1 MTMKWLTI
9 LQFLEIVAA
18 YGIVTLFLPWLVLRK
33 RFRRFSAAEQL
44 TGYFFAGNFY
54 IIYLVYLL
62 QFLHISNR
70 VTLTAGT
77 VGPFLLVWIWKRRS
91 KIPGVIEWVLENV
104 ERLLSGERG
113 KKTSLV
119 QLRGTIYRRFF
130 RGKRKQW
137 LNVLLE
143 LAVMGAAIAAIT
155 YVYGPNMIEAYGYK
169 ASDIPVHNYWINEL
183 DRNNIWVAGVYPYGF
198 HIVIYYLHMVFGIK
212 TYVLL
217 RIFGVVQTYFVY
229 LAMVVALKMVCKG
242 RFTPY
247 LGVLFYVMA

>member
-1 MTMKWLTI
+1 MCCW
-9 LQFLEIVAA
+9 
-18 YGIVTLFLPWLVLRK
+18 
-33 RFRRFSAAEQL
+33 S
-44 TGYFFAGNFY
+44 
-54 IIYLVYLL
+54 LL
-62 QFLHISNR
+62 
-70 VTLTAGT
+70 
-77 VGPFLLVWIWKRRS
+77 
-91 KIPGVIEWVLENV
+91 
-104 ERLLSGERG
+104 
-113 KKTSLV
+113 
-119 QLRGTIYRRFF
+119 
-130 RGKRKQW
+130 
-137 LNVLLE
+137 
-143 LAVMGAAIAAIT
+143 VMGAAIAAIT

-247 LGVLFYVMA
+247 LGVLFYVMDIFTGIRMQDLKVRCRRNQYDLYSDVCLHGDPFFFRNLQKSRRQKRMKKRTGSNCRWYLIQFAIGFSLTLTIHFTAR

>member
-1 MTMKWLTI
+1 
-9 LQFLEIVAA
+9 
-18 YGIVTLFLPWLVLRK
+18 
-33 RFRRFSAAEQL
+33 
-44 TGYFFAGNFY
+44 
-54 IIYLVYLL
+54 
-62 QFLHISNR
+62 
-70 VTLTAGT
+70 
-77 VGPFLLVWIWKRRS
+77 VG
-91 KIPGVIEWVLENV
+91 
-104 ERLLSGERG
+104 SGECRASAEWRTWKENFACAAARDHLQAVFPW
-113 KKTSLV
+113 KKKAMAECAA
-119 QLRGTIYRRFF
+119 GD
-130 RGKRKQW
+130 
-137 LNVLLE
+137 
-143 LAVMGAAIAAIT
+143 AVMGAAIAAIT

-247 LGVLFYVMA
+247 LGVLFYVMDIFNRNTYARFEGALPQEFSMIFILTVCLYGDPFFSGICKRAEGRRE

>member
-1 MTMKWLTI
+1 
-9 LQFLEIVAA
+9 
-18 YGIVTLFLPWLVLRK
+18 
-33 RFRRFSAAEQL
+33 
-44 TGYFFAGNFY
+44 
-54 IIYLVYLL
+54 
-62 QFLHISNR
+62 
-70 VTLTAGT
+70 
-77 VGPFLLVWIWKRRS
+77 
-91 KIPGVIEWVLENV
+91 
-104 ERLLSGERG
+104 
-113 KKTSLV
+113 
-119 QLRGTIYRRFF
+119 
-130 RGKRKQW
+130 
-137 LNVLLE
+137 
-143 LAVMGAAIAAIT
+143 MGAAIAAIT

-247 LGVLFYVMA
+247 LGVLFYVMDIFNRNTYARFEGALPQEFSMIFILTSVCMAIRFFQEFAKEQKAEENEKKELDQNCRWYLIQFAIGFSLTLTIHFTAR